1 MNQGEV
7 YLVNL
12 DPTVQTEIGKI
23 RPGLVI
29 SVNAMNHNS
38 PRLILAP
45 ITSSTRKVY
54 PFEVVIPHGTAG
66 LEKDSKIMLD
76 QLRSAD
82 KARLI
87 RKIGA
92 VDKKTLIT
100 ACATARR
107 LISADDFNQHSIGNN
122 C

>member
-1 MNQGEV
+1 MNQGDV
-7 YLVNL
+7 YLINL

-23 RPGLVI
+23 RPGLII

-38 PRLILAP
+38 PRLIVAP
-45 ITSSTRKVY
+45 ITSSIRKVY
-54 PFEVVIPHGTAG
+54 PFEVFIPHGTAG

-76 QLRSAD
+76 QLRSMD
-82 KARLI
+82 KTRLV

-92 VDKKTLIT
+92 VDNKILSR

-107 LISADDFNQHSIGNN
+107 LIADDSSQRSLGNAF
-122 C
+122 